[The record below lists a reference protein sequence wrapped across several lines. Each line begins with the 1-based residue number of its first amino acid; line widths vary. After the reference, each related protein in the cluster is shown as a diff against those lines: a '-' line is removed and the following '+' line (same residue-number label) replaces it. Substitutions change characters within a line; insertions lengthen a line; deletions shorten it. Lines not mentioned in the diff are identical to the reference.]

1 MEVHMAKQ
9 DTPAPGWA
17 VNEYLNACERILDRY
32 AHGEIVW
39 ATMLDE
45 RAAAAARL
53 SGLLADHFLIRA
65 HNRQDLV
72 ARRANSRRRRE
83 EAGR

>member
-1 MEVHMAKQ
+1 MAKQ
-9 DTPAPGWA
+9 DIPAPGWA
-17 VNEYLNACERILDRY
+17 VNEYLKACDRILDAY

-39 ATMLDE
+39 ATLLDQ

-72 ARRANSRRRRE
+72 ARRANARRRRE
-83 EAGR
+83 EAAQ